1 MIKNI
6 ISVANSLDRKG
17 LTKEADILDN
27 LLAKMAQMAEEAEQ
41 ALELEEDS
49 ESGDLVSAITTIID
63 QLSSQPQTEDTSQK
77 IEMLSSLLEDSL

>member
-27 LLAKMAQMAEEAEQ
+27 LLAKMAQMAEEAEKD
-41 ALELEEDS
+41 LELEEDS

>member
-27 LLAKMAQMAEEAEQ
+27 LLAKMAQMAEEAEED
-41 ALELEEDS
+41 LELEEDS

>member
-27 LLAKMAQMAEEAEQ
+27 LLAKMAQMAEESKED
-41 ALELEEDS
+41 LELEEDS

>member
-27 LLAKMAQMAEEAEQ
+27 LLAKMAQMAEEAKED
-41 ALELEEDS
+41 LELEEDS

>member
-27 LLAKMAQMAEEAEQ
+27 LLAKMAQMAEEAEED
-41 ALELEEDS
+41 LDLEEDS